1 MLSIPIVPIT
11 DSSPAAESINDEPN
25 VALAPEEIATL
36 TSLMNRYDQLLLE
49 IDSLTERLQT
59 LLDQEIEGGK
69 R

>member
-1 MLSIPIVPIT
+1 MLSIANTAIT
-11 DSSPAAESINDEPN
+11 DTTPAAESINVELY